1 MTLHKG
7 SFMLKNNHLLHI
19 WVDADACPVAI
30 KEILFRAA
38 ERTQIMTT
46 LVANSPLRIPKSP
59 YIKMLQVRAGFD
71 VADDKIVSLLQAGDL
86 VITSD
91 IPLAD
96 EVLAHHAHA
105 LSPRGELFS
114 ADTIKS
120 RLNMRDFLETLR
132 ASGIHSDT
140 TAAFKASDKQSFSNQ
155 LDKFLTRYLKKYS

>member
-1 MTLHKG
+1 
-7 SFMLKNNHLLHI
+7 MLKKNHLLHI

-30 KEILFRAA
+30 KEVLFRAA

-46 LVANSPLRIPKSP
+46 LVANSALRIPKSP
-59 YIKMLQVRAGFD
+59 YIQMLQVGAGFD
-71 VADDKIVSLLQAGDL
+71 VADHKIISLLKAEDL

-96 EVLAHHAHA
+96 EVLEHHAHA

-114 ADTIKS
+114 SDTIKS

-140 TAAFKASDKQSFSNQ
+140 TAAFKATDKQAFSNQ
-155 LDKFLTRYLKKYS
+155 LDRFLTRYLKNNS